1 MVNNIWY
8 YTRIYAVFVPRWLFL
23 CVESAWAN
31 HTWPRW
37 GEMFSE
43 LIPSVPR
50 LQIYWSESPPH
61 PPESALL
68 HQFTVKLQSA
78 PGAVWMSAQRP
89 VLVFNEVIRTTQI
102 PSIVYPGQCGFAVA
116 SLWLRHRQGSTAKYW
131 FLASHVNTHLR
142 IVPWSWLESWSCC
155 FYSHFL
161 VLFLKSWLDSLTA
174 FGLLKHIVKP
184 GCKST

>member
-23 CVESAWAN
+23 CVESAWVN

-50 LQIYWSESPPH
+50 LQIYWSESSPPP

-68 HQFTVKLQSA
+68 HQFTVKLQST
-78 PGAVWMSAQRP
+78 PGAVWMSARRP

-102 PSIVYPGQCGFAVA
+102 PSIVYPGPGPTWFHLFFPAV
-116 SLWLRHRQGSTAKYW
+116 WMHKCEQGW
-131 FLASHVNTHLR
+131 
-142 IVPWSWLESWSCC
+142 
-155 FYSHFL
+155 
-161 VLFLKSWLDSLTA
+161 KSWLVIFKLPPRSPPQ
-174 FGLLKHIVKP
+174 VKFRWDEVQEFSSMWLRC
-184 GCKST
+184 GCVTDKAAQRNTDF